1 MGWVT
6 LTRWGRRRRGAAIA
20 LATVLAVAAV
30 AAMLAAVAWASP
42 RLEFIH
48 IQHNLS
54 QTGERVSAYPDLAV
68 SPDGDRVVVV
78 WTEKYDEQAGYRGHV
93 YLRAASESG
102 GGWGNRIPVF
112 TGGSSACAYYRAA
125 VAVTDTTAH
134 VAYVVF
140 DNTCLS
146 PNFTR
151 VHYVTCS
158 LSLTG
163 GECGD
168 GEQVAF
174 AATSNSRITWVDLSL
189 DTDGNPHVVWAE
201 YFKDPVTHE
210 DLGRI
215 RYKARVDGGWG
226 DTEYVYSTGD
236 NNVPAIAWANRYA
249 HVVWQ
254 KEWQGAS
261 GQDMNDILYR
271 RRSVNGEWDPSGG
284 PLVLLSADEPQRN
297 PKVAAGGTG
306 RVFVVWDRCLDD
318 NCDKYALLYKRS
330 DTNGAGLPYGGFG
343 DYREVGT
350 GQTGLDNLKPYTPTG
365 NGYLPDLQPSIA
377 LNRDGWP
384 TVVSHAAYSTDTYAI
399 YYSYATTWT
408 TGTVKRVSWITPT
421 VLVEGQ
427 LGAAVVGVGESEPG
441 GGQHIH
447 VAYMESNGSAWDVYY
462 DSNEWNSY
470 EHLYMPLI
478 MRSG

>member
-1 MGWVT
+1 MGLVT
-6 LTRWGRRRRGAAIA
+6 LTRWGRCKRGAVIVLAIM
-20 LATVLAVAAV
+20 LAVAAV
-30 AAMLAAVAWASP
+30 AAMLAAVAWAAP
-42 RLEFIH
+42 RLEFLH
-48 IQHNLS
+48 VQHNLS
-54 QTGERVSAYPDLAV
+54 QTRERMSAYPDLAV

-78 WTEKYDEQAGYRGHV
+78 WTEGYDEQAGYRGHV

-112 TGGSSACAYYRAA
+112 TGGSSACAYYRVA

-151 VHYVTCS
+151 VYYVTCS
-158 LSLTG
+158 LSSTG

-189 DTDGNPHVVWAE
+189 DTDGTPHVVWAE
-201 YFKDPVTHE
+201 YFRDPVTHE
-210 DLGRI
+210 DRGRI
-215 RYKARVDGGWG
+215 RYKARVGDGWG
-226 DTEYVYSTGD
+226 NAEYVHGVGD
-236 NNVPAIAWANRYA
+236 NNVPAIAWANGYA

-254 KEWQGAS
+254 REWQDAS
-261 GQDMNDILYR
+261 GKDWYDILYR
-271 RRSVNGEWDPSGG
+271 RRSVNGDWDPSGG
-284 PLVLLSADEPQRN
+284 PLVLLSAGEPQRD
-297 PKVAAGGTG
+297 PKVAAGGTD
-306 RVFVVWDRCLDD
+306 RVFVVWDRCLEDD
-318 NCDKYALLYKRS
+318 CDEYALLYKRS
-330 DTNGAGLPYGGFG
+330 DTNGGGAYGGFG
-343 DYREVGT
+343 DYRDVGT
-350 GQTGLDNLKPYTPTG
+350 DETGLSSLTPYTPTG

-384 TVVSHAAYSTDTYAI
+384 SVVSHAAYGTDTYAI
-399 YYSYATTWT
+399 YYSYATTGT
-408 TGTVKRVSWITPT
+408 TGTVKKVSWLTRT

-427 LGAAVVGVGESEPG
+427 LGAAVIGVGESDPG
-441 GGQHIH
+441 DQQHIH
-447 VAYMESNGSAWDVYY
+447 IAYMKSGGSAWDVYY
-462 DSNEWNSY
+462 DSDEWDSY
-470 EHLYMPLI
+470 DHLYMPLI